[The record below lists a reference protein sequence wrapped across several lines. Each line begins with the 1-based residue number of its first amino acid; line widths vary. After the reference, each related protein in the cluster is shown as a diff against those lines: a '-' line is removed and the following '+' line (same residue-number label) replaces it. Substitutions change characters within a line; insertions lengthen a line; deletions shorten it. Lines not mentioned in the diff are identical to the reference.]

1 MSELKKG
8 IGKLI
13 IKLNSEVLELID
25 EKKVEE
31 PTLKGVELL
40 KSVGDIKNALQAVL
54 GDLENKPDLVRKEK
68 TETYVKMIK
77 DNITTAS
84 TVLEVKSDNAGKID
98 TAAIVTAKK
107 DASDTVFEVEQVETE
122 TELNSLT
129 KVLSKFAVNTK
140 CDVEKSDVKTEETEV
155 EKELARLGPYQAER
169 YKRMCEEIRSKMQYH
184 KTDLPEK
191 WNLQKDFLDYQALKE
206 FRAEFEATHRKLRN
220 MVNEFDIRK
229 YSDILSDKLI
239 DIVAEHFDDYIGEF
253 RRMDEM
259 KRTEAVLLR
268 KKGLELEEYKREKR
282 RAVPTW
288 PKSLPY
294 SKFRPDIISWNAEH
308 HLSTGSVKFGLLGEM
323 LKTQNRMTVYE
334 QIQTRLGKS
343 RNDADT
349 R

>member
-1 MSELKKG
+1 M
-8 IGKLI
+8 
-13 IKLNSEVLELID
+13 
-25 EKKVEE
+25 
-31 PTLKGVELL
+31 
-40 KSVGDIKNALQAVL
+40 
-54 GDLENKPDLVRKEK
+54 
-68 TETYVKMIK
+68 
-77 DNITTAS
+77 
-84 TVLEVKSDNAGKID
+84 
-98 TAAIVTAKK
+98 
-107 DASDTVFEVEQVETE
+107 
-122 TELNSLT
+122 
-129 KVLSKFAVNTK
+129 
-140 CDVEKSDVKTEETEV
+140 
-155 EKELARLGPYQAER
+155 
-169 YKRMCEEIRSKMQYH
+169 
-184 KTDLPEK
+184 
-191 WNLQKDFLDYQALKE
+191 
-206 FRAEFEATHRKLRN
+206 
-220 MVNEFDIRK
+220 
-229 YSDILSDKLI
+229 I
-239 DIVAEHFDDYIGEF
+239 DIVDEHFDDYIEEF